1 MQTLYIDVYFFINF
15 TVDLLSIYYAAVFS
29 KIKSTS
35 KRLLFCSSVA
45 ALFACAIVLLRV
57 NVYIFIILI
66 ALTVILITEIF
77 APRVTIQRK
86 IKFFVSFLLF
96 ETFLGGAVSF
106 LFSVFDKALY
116 PYLEVSEYNS
126 QNREFLIIS
135 IIVLLLYGALKLLHL
150 MFSGTSV
157 EKNVEAKIC
166 ILGNIDTVSALVD
179 SGNLLVD
186 PMSGK
191 PVIIVKDDSI
201 KTIVKYNNITEY
213 DNMLQAKIRLIPVK
227 GIGGEKILTGIR
239 SDYVSFDGGKTKLND
254 IVVAIDREKGNFGGY
269 AAIVPSALVEKL

>member
-1 MQTLYIDVYFFINF
+1 M
-15 TVDLLSIYYAAVFS
+15 
-29 KIKSTS
+29 
-35 KRLLFCSSVA
+35 KR
-45 ALFACAIVLLRV
+45 I
-57 NVYIFIILI
+57 
-66 ALTVILITEIF
+66 
-77 APRVTIQRK
+77 
-86 IKFFVSFLLF
+86 
-96 ETFLGGAVSF
+96 SF